1 MLPRYYLGDNVRFN
15 PRKAALVIVDMQD
28 KLLKII
34 DRRKEV
40 IKNIVLLLGLAEQEK
55 MPVIITKQVKLGDIA
70 REIKDHIPENTVFF
84 EKKSFSIFGDEKIA
98 AYIEGLQKQQLII
111 TGIET
116 HICILQSVMDAL
128 DEGYRVYVPPDA
140 TASQIDSDYHYTL
153 SHMARL
159 GAIILPSE
167 SLVYMA
173 MKTSEYSG
181 FKRILEMVK
190 ARRRQ
195 D

>member
-28 KLLKII
+28 KLLKVISRRREII
-34 DRRKEV
+34 KS
-40 IKNIVLLLGLAEQEK
+40 IMLLLGLAEQEK
-55 MPVIITKQVKLGDIA
+55 MPVIVTKQVKLGELA
-70 REIKDHIPENTVFF
+70 QEIKARIPENAVFF

-140 TASQIDSDYHYTL
+140 TASQIDSDYRYTL

-159 GAIILPSE
+159 GAIIVPSE

-181 FKRILEMVK
+181 FKKILEMVK

>member
-1 MLPRYYLGDNVRFN
+1 MRFN

-34 DRRKEV
+34 SRRREI
-40 IKNIVLLLGLAEQEK
+40 IKSIMLLLGLAEQEK
-55 MPVIITKQVKLGDIA
+55 MPVIVTKQVKLGELA
-70 REIKDHIPENTVFF
+70 QEIKARIPENAVFF

-140 TASQIDSDYHYTL
+140 TASQIDSDYRYTL

-159 GAIILPSE
+159 GAIIVPSE

-181 FKRILEMVK
+181 FKKILEMVK

>member
-1 MLPRYYLGDNVRFN
+1 LLPRYYLGDKLRFN
-15 PRKAALVIVDMQD
+15 PRKAALIIVDMQD

-34 DRRKEV
+34 SDRNK
-40 IKNIVLLLGLAEQEK
+40 IISNIQLLVRLAQLEG
-55 MPVIITKQVKLGDIA
+55 MPIVVTKQVKLGELTP
-70 REIKDHIPENTVFF
+70 EIKEVLPANTVEF
-84 EKKSFSIFGDEKIA
+84 EKKSFSIFGDEKIS
-98 AYIEGLQKQQLII
+98 AYIEGLQKQQLVV

-140 TASQIDSDYHYTL
+140 VASQIEHDHRYAL

-159 GAIILPSE
+159 GAITLPSE

-173 MKTSEYSG
+173 MKTSEYPG
-181 FKRILEMVK
+181 FKEILEAVK
-190 ARRRQ
+190 ARRKNQ
-195 D
+195 

>member
-1 MLPRYYLGDNVRFN
+1 MRFN
-15 PRKAALVIVDMQD
+15 PRKAALIIVDMQD
-28 KLLKII
+28 KLLKVIG
-34 DRRKEV
+34 RRKEI
-40 IKNIVLLLGLAEQEK
+40 IKNIILLLSLAEQEK
-55 MPVIITKQVKLGDIA
+55 MPVIITKQIKLGDIA
-70 REIKDHIPENTVFF
+70 QEIKEHIPDNTVFF

-128 DEGYRVYVPPDA
+128 DEGYRVYVPPDT
-140 TASQIDSDYHYTL
+140 TASQIDSDYRYTL

-173 MKTSEYSG
+173 MKTSEYGG

-195 D
+195 G